1 MLETLIAAVML
12 ASLILYALMGGA
24 DYGGG
29 MWDLLASGPRAQRQ
43 RHAIVEAIAP
53 IWEANHV
60 WLILV
65 IVLLFTG
72 FPRAFS
78 TIMIAL
84 HIPITAMLIGIV
96 LRGSAFVF
104 RKYDSTEDAVQRRWS
119 TIFGIASFFTPFFQ
133 GLTLGALTTGA
144 IHFVGDRVTTGFFAG
159 WLTPFALTCGLFALA
174 LFAFLAATY
183 MTVDT
188 QGQPD
193 LQNDFRLRALWAAD
207 SVDPTGDHRLYYL
220 KIRCP
225 IHVPGPDQ
233 LVGAGPARMDG
244 SERDSR
250 NPGALVSEVLS
261 GTNRCSG
268 AGNLYSFRLGPGPI
282 SAPSHTGCHYSK
294 RRCTRV
300 DLKAFAAGPRS
311 RSGRP
316 AAVTSLSFSNLQR
329 SRTALTPSSP
339 SRSKPPTNRTCTCLH
354 ILNPTNQ
361 AEPSQQSALAPTGEA
376 TSRKRIITIP
386 PPGGVPPLASLR
398 S

>member
-12 ASLILYALMGGA
+12 ASLILYALMAGA

-29 MWDLLASGPRAQRQ
+29 MWDLLASGPRAERQ
-43 RHAIVEAIAP
+43 RHAIVDAIAP

-133 GLTLGALTTGA
+133 GLTLGALTTGS
-144 IHFVGDRVTTGFFAG
+144 IHFLGDRVTTGFFAG

-183 MTVDT
+183 MTVAV
-188 QGQPD
+188 QSQPD
-193 LQNDFRLRALWAAD
+193 LQNDFRLRAIWA
-207 SVDPTGDHRLYYL
+207 
-220 KIRCP
+220 
-225 IHVPGPDQ
+225 Q
-233 LVGAGPARMDG
+233 
-244 SERDSR
+244 
-250 NPGALVSEVLS
+250 
-261 GTNRCSG
+261 
-268 AGNLYSFRLGPGPI
+268 
-282 SAPSHTGCHYSK
+282 
-294 RRCTRV
+294 
-300 DLKAFAAGPRS
+300 
-311 RSGRP
+311 
-316 AAVTSLSFSNLQR
+316 
-329 SRTALTPSSP
+329 TAL
-339 SRSKPPTNRTCTCLH
+339 
-354 ILNPTNQ
+354 I
-361 AEPSQQSALAPTGEA
+361 
-376 TSRKRIITIP
+376 
-386 PPGGVPPLASLR
+386 PLASIVFITSKSGAPSMYQGLTNWWAPVLLGWTALSAIAAILAHWFR
-398 S
+398 KFYLARIAAAAQVTFILLGWGLAQFPHLVTPDVTIQNAAAPESTLKLLLLVLGAGAVVLLPSLFYLFQIFKGQEQR

>member
-12 ASLILYALMGGA
+12 ASLILYVLMGGA

-29 MWDLLASGPRAQRQ
+29 MWDLVASGPRAQRQ

-78 TIMIAL
+78 VIMIAL
-84 HIPITAMLIGIV
+84 HIPITAMLIGMV

-133 GLTLGALTTGA
+133 GLTLGALTTGD
-144 IHFVGDRVTTGFFAG
+144 IHFVGDQVNTGFFAG

-193 LQNDFRLRALWAAD
+193 LQSDFRLRALWAEAALIPLATTVFATSKYGAPFMYQGLTD
-207 SVDPTGDHRLYYL
+207 WWAPVLLGWTALSAITATLALWSRRFYL
-220 KIRCP
+220 ARIAAVAQVTFILLGWGLGQFP
-225 IHVPGPDQ
+225 HLVTPDVTLRNAAAPESTLKL
-233 LVGAGPARMDG
+233 LVLALGAGA
-244 SERDSR
+244 
-250 NPGALVSEVLS
+250 VVLLPS
-261 GTNRCSG
+261 L
-268 AGNLYSFRLGPGPI
+268 LYL
-282 SAPSHTGCHYSK
+282 
-294 RRCTRV
+294 
-300 DLKAFAAGPRS
+300 
-311 RSGRP
+311 
-316 AAVTSLSFSNLQR
+316 LQIFKGQGQR
-329 SRTALTPSSP
+329 
-339 SRSKPPTNRTCTCLH
+339 
-354 ILNPTNQ
+354 
-361 AEPSQQSALAPTGEA
+361 
-376 TSRKRIITIP
+376 
-386 PPGGVPPLASLR
+386 
-398 S
+398 

>member
-12 ASLILYALMGGA
+12 ASLILYVLMGGA

-29 MWDLLASGPRAQRQ
+29 MWDLVASGPRAQRQ

-78 TIMIAL
+78 VIMIAL
-84 HIPITAMLIGIV
+84 HIPITAMLIGMV

-133 GLTLGALTTGA
+133 GLTLGALTTGD
-144 IHFVGDRVTTGFFAG
+144 IHFVGDQVTTGFFAG

-188 QGQPD
+188 QGQPH
-193 LQNDFRLRALWAAD
+193 LQSDFRLRALWAEAALIPLATTVFATSKYGAPFMYQGLTD
-207 SVDPTGDHRLYYL
+207 WWAPVLLGWTALSAITATLALWSRRFYL
-220 KIRCP
+220 ARIAAVAQVTFILLGWGLGQFP
-225 IHVPGPDQ
+225 HLVTPDVTLRNAAAPESTLKL
-233 LVGAGPARMDG
+233 LVLALGAGA
-244 SERDSR
+244 
-250 NPGALVSEVLS
+250 VVLLPS
-261 GTNRCSG
+261 L
-268 AGNLYSFRLGPGPI
+268 LYL
-282 SAPSHTGCHYSK
+282 
-294 RRCTRV
+294 
-300 DLKAFAAGPRS
+300 
-311 RSGRP
+311 
-316 AAVTSLSFSNLQR
+316 LQIFKGQGQR
-329 SRTALTPSSP
+329 
-339 SRSKPPTNRTCTCLH
+339 
-354 ILNPTNQ
+354 
-361 AEPSQQSALAPTGEA
+361 
-376 TSRKRIITIP
+376 
-386 PPGGVPPLASLR
+386 
-398 S
+398 

>member
-1 MLETLIAAVML
+1 MLETLIAAAML

-43 RHAIVEAIAP
+43 RHAIVAAIAP

-78 TIMIAL
+78 VIMIAL

-96 LRGSAFVF
+96 LRGSTFIF

-133 GLTLGALTTGA
+133 GLTLGALTTGD

-193 LQNDFRLRALWAAD
+193 LQSDFRLRAIWAQTALIPLAIIVFIT
-207 SVDPTGDHRLYYL
+207 SKYGAPLMYHRLTNWWAPLLLGWTALSAIIATLALWSRRFYL
-220 KIRCP
+220 ARIAAVAQVTFIVVGWGLAQFP
-225 IHVPGPDQ
+225 HLVTPDVTLQ
-233 LVGAGPARMDG
+233 NAAAPESTLKLLLLALGAGAVVLLPSLIYLFQIFKG
-244 SERDSR
+244 QEER
-250 NPGALVSEVLS
+250 
-261 GTNRCSG
+261 
-268 AGNLYSFRLGPGPI
+268 
-282 SAPSHTGCHYSK
+282 
-294 RRCTRV
+294 
-300 DLKAFAAGPRS
+300 
-311 RSGRP
+311 
-316 AAVTSLSFSNLQR
+316 
-329 SRTALTPSSP
+329 
-339 SRSKPPTNRTCTCLH
+339 
-354 ILNPTNQ
+354 
-361 AEPSQQSALAPTGEA
+361 
-376 TSRKRIITIP
+376 
-386 PPGGVPPLASLR
+386 
-398 S
+398 